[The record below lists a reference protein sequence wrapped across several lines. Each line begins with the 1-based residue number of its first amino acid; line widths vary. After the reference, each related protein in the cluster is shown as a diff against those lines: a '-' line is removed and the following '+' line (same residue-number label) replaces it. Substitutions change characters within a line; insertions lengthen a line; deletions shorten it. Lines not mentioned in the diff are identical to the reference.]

1 MSDLFLHMY
10 DNGLIPMLEPSTIE
24 KIVFPFSIL
33 LEAIEP
39 SSERRQN
46 ALDGFLE
53 KLRKDS
59 DFLSE
64 TKKSEQNDAPKPAER
79 IRRESRVDV
88 PTETY
93 GGEPGMDVSRASD
106 PSRSYVI
113 SRPIFNLFGDL
124 TTMTTAALEREQREN
139 RLPYDDLTTGEAY
152 RVLPDGVGQ
161 IASRFGPRDRPD
173 LDEARTEDDIALHGD
188 ERSVPR
194 FRSGRQGGVPQ
205 GEDISTQ
212 PGKSGAYNTLPKGTT
227 ALEPRIKPDLPV
239 EPAADTSSR

>member
-1 MSDLFLHMY
+1 MCL
-10 DNGLIPMLEPSTIE
+10 
-24 KIVFPFSIL
+24 
-33 LEAIEP
+33 
-39 SSERRQN
+39 RR
-46 ALDGFLE
+46 
-53 KLRKDS
+53 LR
-59 DFLSE
+59 
-64 TKKSEQNDAPKPAER
+64 
-79 IRRESRVDV
+79 
-88 PTETY
+88 

-106 PSRSYVI
+106 PSSSYVI

-188 ERSVPR
+188 ERFVPR

-212 PGKSGAYNTLPKGTT
+212 PGTSGVYNTLPKGKT

-239 EPAADTSSR
+239 EPAPILLPGEASTSFAPTLERFPGAGGAMWSGSAFASVLAGGRPANTARGKTASGGSTWRNGRCQSPAGHA